1 MPDGPPQ
8 AAKRVREQTSRRL
21 ERLERL
27 ATNMDALFRVPGTNI
42 RVGAD
47 SIVGLVP
54 GIGDAA
60 ALAPSV
66 YIIVQSRRMGAPWPL
81 IGRMTFNVGVDA
93 ALGSVP
99 LVGDLFDVGWKGN
112 LRNTR
117 LLRRHLERSGKVSAD
132 EDEQA
137 TLAADQPSQAA

>member
-1 MPDGPPQ
+1 MPDRSPQ
-8 AAKRVREQTSRRL
+8 AAKRASASNSRRL

-47 SIVGLVP
+47 SIMGLVP

-60 ALAPSV
+60 ALAPTV
-66 YIIVQSRRMGAPWPL
+66 YIIAQSRRMGAPWPL
-81 IGRMTFNVGVDA
+81 IGRMTFNAGVDA
-93 ALGSVP
+93 ALGSIP
-99 LVGDLFDVGWKGN
+99 LLGDLFDIGWKGN

-117 LLRRHLERSGKVSAD
+117 LLRRHLERCGKVPAD
-132 EDEQA
+132 ENAQG
-137 TLAADQPSQAA
+137 TLTGDQRSHAA